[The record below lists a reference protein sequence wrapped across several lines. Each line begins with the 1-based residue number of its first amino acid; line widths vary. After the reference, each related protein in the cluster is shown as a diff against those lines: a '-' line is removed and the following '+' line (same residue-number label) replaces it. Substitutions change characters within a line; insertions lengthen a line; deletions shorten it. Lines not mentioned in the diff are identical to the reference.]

1 MIAKITL
8 ILAAAL
14 LLAAIL
20 AVNLFVMSG
29 DMPPAEVMATLWRG
43 EADSYEQSVLL
54 YQQIPRSLIAI
65 YVGATTAVSGC
76 VLQGLARNPLASP
89 STLGLNAGSLC

>member
-43 EADSYEQSVLL
+43 RQL
-54 YQQIPRSLIAI
+54 
-65 YVGATTAVSGC
+65 
-76 VLQGLARNPLASP
+76 
-89 STLGLNAGSLC
+89 

>member
-43 EADSYEQSVLL
+43 GRQL
-54 YQQIPRSLIAI
+54 
-65 YVGATTAVSGC
+65 
-76 VLQGLARNPLASP
+76 
-89 STLGLNAGSLC
+89 